1 MYYGASESLVY
12 VLDVLSSGVDASPLM
27 TWGTIEGTP
36 FQLETDVIPSAG
48 PSFKMPKIPK
58 REEIALKLAEKA
70 AKATKERKKAAVLAA
85 R

>member
-1 MYYGASESLVY
+1 M
-12 VLDVLSSGVDASPLM
+12 LSSGVDASPLM

-58 REEIALKLAEKA
+58 REEITETGREGCKSQQGEKEGSC
-70 AKATKERKKAAVLAA
+70 TGS
-85 R
+85 